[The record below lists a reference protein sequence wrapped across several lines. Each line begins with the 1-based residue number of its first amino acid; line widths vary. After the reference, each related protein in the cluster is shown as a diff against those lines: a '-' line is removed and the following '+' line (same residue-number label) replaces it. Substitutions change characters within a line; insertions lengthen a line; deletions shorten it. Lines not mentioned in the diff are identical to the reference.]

1 MVVPDDVI
9 KAALRG
15 RTDVLRSWLD
25 KGGDPNE
32 SFIFNIEWDAQYA
45 DDDDDEEE
53 EEQESFMEGTLLICS
68 LVSSPHHRGDRS
80 DAIRL
85 LLSHGADPNLGV
97 EGLLP
102 LTQCEFPLET
112 DVLIDGGADIHARDG
127 NGNQPLHYAGVRAN
141 PLALAKVLVRRGAD
155 LSAKGYGG
163 YGRLGADAEE
173 INTQWGH
180 FEVANF
186 LRDVKAAGGWKPYAR
201 APRIELVRLRSLCA
215 RGRATP
221 PPELERLFDCP
232 SSATTKAKA
241 ARVARPLPKEVFWHV
256 LSYWRTS
263 RDD

>member
-9 KAALRG
+9 KAALFG
-15 RTDVLRSWLD
+15 EFEILRSWLD

-32 SFIFNIEWDAQYA
+32 SFLFRWDYEDPDEPFDQ
-45 DDDDDEEE
+45 DDLG
-53 EEQESFMEGTLLICS
+53 QLEGNLLICS
-68 LVSSPHHRGDRS
+68 LCSNPHYRGDRS
-80 DAIRL
+80 DQLRL
-85 LLSHGADPNLGV
+85 LLSRGADPNLEV
-97 EGLLP
+97 NLTVP
-102 LTQCEFPLET
+102 LVQCEFPAEAI
-112 DVLIDGGADIHARDG
+112 VLIDGGANVNGRDG
-127 NGNQPLHYAGVRAN
+127 NGTQLLHYAGVRAN

-155 LSAKGYGG
+155 LSARSHGG
-163 YGRLGADAEE
+163 RGDAEDF
-173 INTQWGH
+173 NTRNGNL
-180 FEVANF
+180 EVATF

-221 PPELERLFDCP
+221 PRALERLFDCP

-241 ARVARPLPKEVFWHV
+241 ARVARPLPNGVFWHV

>member
-15 RTDVLRSWLD
+15 DIDILRSWLD

-32 SFIFNIEWDAQYA
+32 TFRFNIEWDYEDPDEPFDQ
-45 DDDDDEEE
+45 DDLG
-53 EEQESFMEGTLLICS
+53 QLEGNLLICS
-68 LVSSPHHRGDRS
+68 LCSNPHYRGDRS
-80 DAIRL
+80 DQLRL
-85 LLSHGADPNLGV
+85 LLSRGADPNLEV
-97 EGLLP
+97 NLTVP
-102 LTQCEFPLET
+102 LVQCEFPAEAI
-112 DVLIDGGADIHARDG
+112 VLIDGGANVNGRDG
-127 NGNQPLHYAGVRAN
+127 NGTQLLHYAGVRAN

-155 LSAKGYGG
+155 LSARSHGG
-163 YGRLGADAEE
+163 RGDAEDF
-173 INTQWGH
+173 NTRNGNL
-180 FEVANF
+180 EVANF

-232 SSATTKAKA
+232 SSATKKKTKA
-241 ARVARPLPKEVFWHV
+241 ARAARPLPNEVFWHV
-256 LSYWRTS
+256 LSFWRSS

>member
-9 KAALRG
+9 KAAFRG
-15 RTDVLRSWLD
+15 ETEILRSWLD

-32 SFIFNIEWDAQYA
+32 LFRFEWNDLIEQGGLTHG
-45 DDDDDEEE
+45 
-53 EEQESFMEGTLLICS
+53 SLLICS
-68 LVSSPHHRGDRS
+68 LVSRPRNGGDRS

-97 EGLLP
+97 VGLLP

-155 LSAKGYGG
+155 LSAKG
-163 YGRLGADAEE
+163 RLGADAEE

-180 FEVANF
+180 FEVAHF

-221 PPELERLFDCP
+221 PRALERLFDCP

>member
-9 KAALRG
+9 KAALFGDRE
-15 RTDVLRSWLD
+15 VLQSWLD

-32 SFIFNIEWDAQYA
+32 TFRFNIEWDYEDPDEPFDQ
-45 DDDDDEEE
+45 DDLG
-53 EEQESFMEGTLLICS
+53 QLEGNLLICS
-68 LVSSPHHRGDRS
+68 LCSNPHYRGDRS
-80 DAIRL
+80 DQLRL
-85 LLSHGADPNLGV
+85 LLSRGADPNLEV
-97 EGLLP
+97 NLTVP
-102 LTQCEFPLET
+102 LVQCEFPAEAI
-112 DVLIDGGADIHARDG
+112 VLIDGGANVNGRDG
-127 NGNQPLHYAGVRAN
+127 NGTQLLHYAGVRAN

-155 LSAKGYGG
+155 LSARSHGG
-163 YGRLGADAEE
+163 RGDAEDF
-173 INTQWGH
+173 NTRNGNL
-180 FEVANF
+180 EVANF

-221 PPELERLFDCP
+221 PRALERLFDCP